1 MLTSATRIQ
10 TEDFNPGPP
19 PKEADKVLFYLSV
32 RFSSFCTKQCSFCT
46 LTPIN
51 LLLSFR
57 WCGTTERHHQLLL
70 RHWSHQHQSPKTNQ
84 DAGERREGR
93 TGTDRASYPKWRKC
107 WRGEDW
113 GLYGRNHWGHVR
125 WGLWGRNYVCQ
136 KEESL
141 EVTVRK
147 EEDEE
152 DLVEAL
158 PDAHYGLLG
167 VLGGQEVPKGHV
179 QDLPEEVLREVF
191 AHLPADDLYRNI
203 SLVCHHWRAVVMDPQ
218 VCCWC
223 ISSITVS

>member
-1 MLTSATRIQ
+1 MGQQKGITSFFSVTGVISTSPQKRTKTPVKDEKEEQEPIGHLIPNEENVEEEK
-10 TEDFNPGPP
+10 TEDYMEGITEDMFDEDFEVGHT
-19 PKEADKVLFYLSV
+19 SV
-32 RFSSFCTKQCSFCT
+32 K
-46 LTPIN
+46 
-51 LLLSFR
+51 
-57 WCGTTERHHQLLL
+57 
-70 RHWSHQHQSPKTNQ
+70 
-84 DAGERREGR
+84 
-93 TGTDRASYPKWRKC
+93 
-107 WRGEDW
+107 
-113 GLYGRNHWGHVR
+113 
-125 WGLWGRNYVCQ
+125 

-141 EVTVRK
+141 EVTVR
-147 EEDEE
+147 EDEE